1 MSSMQIPGQI
11 HEYQHLSH
19 LLTRQKAAFLN
30 QPMPSARTRIEKLN
44 ALKTLII
51 NHTDEIVAAINE
63 DFSNRAESETI
74 LTEIFP
80 LLDAIEYSKSRI
92 KKWMKTERRKTP
104 LNLAPASVHVMYQ
117 PMGVIGIVVPWNF
130 PVFLGLS
137 PLVSALAAG
146 NRAMIKMSEFAPGT
160 ADLVQTLIGRYFS
173 EDDVTVV
180 TGELDVSTEFTKLPF
195 DHLVFTGATSVGKI
209 VMKAASEH
217 LTPVTLELGGKSPA
231 IIHESFPIEEAAD
244 RLAFGKGMNAGQI
257 CVSPDYIFCP
267 ENKLDAFVNAFIK
280 SMSQAYPTLRDNKD
294 YTAIINDRQLIRL
307 KSYLDD
313 AKEKGATIVEIN
325 PANESFEGTRKMP
338 MTLVLNTNDTMLI
351 EQEEIFGPLI
361 PVKTY
366 HRIEE
371 ALKYVHDRDRP
382 LALYYFDYDKKR
394 AETILSQT
402 HSGGVCVNDTLSH
415 VAVDD
420 APFGGI
426 GPSGMGHYH
435 GKEGFLN
442 FSKAKTIVRKGRI
455 NVTKMVAPPWNNAM
469 YNMLV
474 KSLWFKFKVLKR

>member
-1 MSSMQIPGQI
+1 MNSIQTHGQI
-11 HEYQHLSH
+11 NEYQYLSN
-19 LLTRQKAAFLN
+19 LLIHQKTAFSKE
-30 QPMPSARTRIEKLN
+30 PMPTAKARIAKLN
-44 ALKTLII
+44 TLKKLVI
-51 NHTDEIVAAINE
+51 NHSDEIVAAISD
-63 DFSNRAESETI
+63 DFSNRAESETM
-74 LTEIFP
+74 LAEIFP

-104 LNLAPASVHVMYQ
+104 LTLAPASVHVMYQ
-117 PMGVIGIVVPWNF
+117 PLGVVGIVVPWNF
-130 PVFLGLS
+130 PLFLGLS

-146 NRAMIKMSEFAPGT
+146 NRSMIKMSEFAPKT
-160 ADLVQTLIGRYFS
+160 ANLVQKLIRQYFS
-173 EDDVTVV
+173 KDDITVV

-267 ENKLDAFVNAFIK
+267 KNKVDTFVNAFVK
-280 SMSQAYPTLRDNKD
+280 AMSQSYPTLRNNDD
-294 YTAIINDRQLIRL
+294 YTAIINERQLRRL
-307 KSYLDD
+307 QSYLED

-338 MTLVLNTNDTMLI
+338 MTLILNTNDTMLI

-361 PVKTY
+361 PIKTY
-366 HRIEE
+366 SHIEE
-371 ALKYVHDRDRP
+371 ALKYVNDRDRP
-382 LALYYFDYDKKR
+382 LALYYFDYDKNR
-394 AETILSQT
+394 ANTILSQT

-435 GKEGFLN
+435 GKEGFIN

-455 NVTKMVAPPWNNAM
+455 NITKMVAPPWNNTM
-469 YNMLV
+469 YNILV